1 MHGKGKTAP
10 RFHHAHPNTLYF
22 HCILTFS
29 CNLRVWR
36 RTRPVSDRATVFD
49 TILIAFLFYCTLQTL
64 SRDVTSMET
73 ITSCVY
79 ECASRNSWP
88 GLYSTVQPAEYVS
101 RVQCQRHAIVH
112 CHPLRHEYQDGGR
125 KPSLCEKRGA

>member
-49 TILIAFLFYCTLQTL
+49 RHLDI
-64 SRDVTSMET
+64 RDVEGDSERWRDVDIVHVRRIQLAALPGPT
-73 ITSCVY
+73 I
-79 ECASRNSWP
+79 AR
-88 GLYSTVQPAEYVS
+88 
-101 RVQCQRHAIVH
+101 RAIVN
-112 CHPLRHEYQDGGR
+112 
-125 KPSLCEKRGA
+125 A

>member
-29 CNLRVWR
+29 CNIRVWR

-49 TILIAFLFYCTLQTL
+49 AILIAFLFYCTLQTL

-73 ITSCVY
+73 HYIMRY
-79 ECASRNSWP
+79 DCASRNSWP
-88 GLYSTVQPAEYVS
+88 GYRRGSIAQCSRLDTSHVYNVNVTPSFAVTLYVTNIKMAVEY
-101 RVQCQRHAIVH
+101 I
-112 CHPLRHEYQDGGR
+112 
-125 KPSLCEKRGA
+125 